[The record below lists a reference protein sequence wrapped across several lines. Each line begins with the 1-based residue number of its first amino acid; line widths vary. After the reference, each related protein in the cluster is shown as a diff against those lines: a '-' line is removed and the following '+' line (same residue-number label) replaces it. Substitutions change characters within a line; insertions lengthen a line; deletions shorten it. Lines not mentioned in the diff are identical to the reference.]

1 MTAIDEIQ
9 NIDQQFLR
17 AHTVLLCQTF
27 LHWTGKHLIE
37 GDVSKPEVIQDL
49 FEADFAVLSH
59 GTEPDPVFNYANRC
73 AMRLFDMEWQ
83 EITCLP
89 SRHSAE
95 PILREAR
102 ASFLERVAQHGYV
115 EDYSGVRI
123 AKSGKRFLIQDA
135 TVWNLIDT
143 QGVYHGQA
151 ALIKDWEF
159 LS

>member
-1 MTAIDEIQ
+1 MDDK
-9 NIDQQFLR
+9 IDQRFLG
-17 AHTVLLCQTF
+17 AHTALLCQSYF
-27 LHWTGKHLIE
+27 HWTGLPLIE
-37 GDVSKPEVIQDL
+37 ADDSDAVRAL

-59 GTEPDPVFNYANRC
+59 GTEHDPIFNYANRS
-73 AMRLFDMEWQ
+73 AMHLFDMNWQ

-95 PILREAR
+95 PMLREER

-115 EDYSGVRI
+115 DDYSCVRI

-135 TVWNLIDT
+135 TVWNLIDM

-151 ALIKDWEF
+151 ALIKNWK
-159 LS
+159 LLT